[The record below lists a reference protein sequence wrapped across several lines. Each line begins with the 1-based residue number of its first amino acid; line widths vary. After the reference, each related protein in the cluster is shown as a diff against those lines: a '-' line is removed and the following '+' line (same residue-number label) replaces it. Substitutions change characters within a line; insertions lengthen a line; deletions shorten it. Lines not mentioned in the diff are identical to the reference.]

1 MASLDIQ
8 PGISDQMIE
17 FFKLKV
23 KTMSV
28 QELLSL
34 LSADGVSLK
43 IWFDVNPQRD
53 LVEGYED
60 YEKYGRTKKPA
71 DHALVFMVKGM
82 SSFIIYIAIFFLYV
96 LPVMVNSNI
105 STMSCNVCKYC
116 YIINTGYFLTNGAC
130 KHGIFNFGF
139 AFTL

>member
-28 QELLSL
+28 QELSL
-34 LSADGVSLK
+34 LSADEVSLK

-60 YEKYGRTKKPA
+60 YGKYGRTKKPA

-82 SSFIIYIAIFFLYV
+82 SLFILQSFFFMCCL
-96 LPVMVNSNI
+96 
-105 STMSCNVCKYC
+105 
-116 YIINTGYFLTNGAC
+116 
-130 KHGIFNFGF
+130 
-139 AFTL
+139 

>member
-34 LSADGVSLK
+34 LSADEVSLK
-43 IWFDVNPQRD
+43 IWFDVNPQHD

-60 YEKYGRTKKPA
+60 YGKYGRTKSRLTMP
-71 DHALVFMVKGM
+71 
-82 SSFIIYIAIFFLYV
+82 SSSWSKVCHYLY
-96 LPVMVNSNI
+96 
-105 STMSCNVCKYC
+105 CNLFSLRV
-116 YIINTGYFLTNGAC
+116 AC
-130 KHGIFNFGF
+130 DG
-139 AFTL
+139 

>member
-34 LSADGVSLK
+34 LSADEVSLK

-60 YEKYGRTKKPA
+60 YGMYGRTKKSA

-82 SSFIIYIAIFFLYV
+82 SLFILQSFFFMCCL
-96 LPVMVNSNI
+96 
-105 STMSCNVCKYC
+105 
-116 YIINTGYFLTNGAC
+116 
-130 KHGIFNFGF
+130 
-139 AFTL
+139 

>member
-34 LSADGVSLK
+34 LSADEVSLK

-60 YEKYGRTKKPA
+60 YGKYGRTKKSGCSKKNQICSHVSGTA
-71 DHALVFMVKGM
+71 
-82 SSFIIYIAIFFLYV
+82 
-96 LPVMVNSNI
+96 
-105 STMSCNVCKYC
+105 
-116 YIINTGYFLTNGAC
+116 
-130 KHGIFNFGF
+130 
-139 AFTL
+139 TLRI